1 MRVHKRI
8 GVIAG
13 SIAMLLLAG
22 CGTVQPV
29 ELAAATVQGNMS
41 PAVQAGVHSFSGK
54 VVGVEEVEIYSIASG
69 RIAAVYHDMGDEI
82 EANTPLF
89 AVEQEE
95 LAASLQMAKADL
107 ALATAKW
114 AEAKK
119 GTRKE
124 ELLYAEAGWQQAVS
138 KYQDVKNGK
147 RPEELRQLQAATQ
160 AAKTA
165 YEVAVA
171 KEQRTQALFSQ
182 GAVTKQSLED
192 AQSGLTQAMSA
203 YKRSEEELTLARV
216 GATKPALEAL
226 QANVEQMRA
235 LYEKAKNGVTP
246 EQLAQYEAAVQKAQ
260 AAVDHAEYQLK
271 NATIAS
277 PIKGVVGAKSI
288 HTGEMVNPSQPAMT
302 VVNTEQVY
310 VVISVTEDDIARFTM
325 NQQVAVTVEAIDEQ
339 VQGKVTR
346 ISPKADAGTNAFTV
360 KIRIDNP
367 KGTLRSGMTGVVQL

>member
-1 MRVHKRI
+1 MRLHKRI
-8 GVIAG
+8 GVFAG

-22 CGTVQPV
+22 CGTIQPV
-29 ELAAATVQGNMS
+29 ELSAAAVQGNMT
-41 PAVQAGVHSFSGK
+41 PAVAGGVHSFSGK
-54 VVGVEEVEIYSIASG
+54 IAGVEEVEIYAKAQG

-82 EANTPLF
+82 EVNTPLF
-89 AVEQEE
+89 AVEKEE

-107 ALATAKW
+107 ALAKARW

-119 GTRKE
+119 GTRTE
-124 ELLYAEAGWQQAVS
+124 ELLYAEAGWQQAAS

-147 RPEELRQLQAATQ
+147 RPEELGQLQAANQ

-165 YEVAVA
+165 YEVAYA

-182 GAVTKQSLED
+182 GAVSKQSLED
-192 AQSGLTQAMSA
+192 AQSSLAQAMSE
-203 YKRSEEELTLARV
+203 YKRSEEELTLARE

-226 QANVEQMRA
+226 QANEEQMRA
-235 LYEKAKNGVTP
+235 LYEKAKNGATP

-260 AAVDHAEYQLK
+260 AAVDNAEYQLK

-277 PIKGVVGAKSI
+277 PIKGVVGSKSI
-288 HTGEMVNPSQPAMT
+288 HMGEMVSASQPAMT
-302 VVNTEQVY
+302 VVNTDQVY
-310 VVISVTEDDIARFTM
+310 VVISVAETDIARFTM
-325 NQQVAVTVEAIDEQ
+325 DQKVVVTVEATQEQ
-339 VQGKVTR
+339 VQGRVTR

-360 KIRIDNP
+360 KILIDNP